1 MAKLTKIQK
10 MKLLWKWFITVY
22 LPWYQK
28 QQDRKSGVVDALL
41 PGEDDPPPPPPKDLP

>member
-10 MKLLWKWFITVY
+10 MKKLWNWFIKEY
-22 LPWYQK
+22 LPWYQR
-28 QQDRKSGVVDALL
+28 QQDRKSGVVAMLL